1 MRSLTTLM
9 GLGLSAAAAFGPLT
23 GCQSPAPGHAAA
35 ATSRAVST
43 APHDSA
49 RAAAAATPA
58 VPKLLPHL
66 PDSLQPAAVAALP
79 GVPDSV
85 RRLVQVLHDSLGPD
99 AATLRPAVLERAC
112 VGYWQLRRRHELR
125 GPEVLAVADMELP
138 SSEPRLWLI
147 DLKRQR
153 LLLRS
158 HVTHGRGSGG
168 LRARRF
174 SDRLKSACTALG
186 FYRTGETYQGKHGL
200 SRRLHGLDKG
210 QNGHAIN
217 RYVVLHAA
225 DYASTKYLQQHGQL
239 GNSRGCPALPPDRY
253 RAVIGGLEAGSCL
266 FIYGADP
273 AYASA
278 WLPAAER

>member
-9 GLGLSAAAAFGPLT
+9 GLGLSVVAAFGPLT
-23 GCQSPAPGHAAA
+23 GCQSPAPGTGAAVGSAPVSAAA
-35 ATSRAVST
+35 
-43 APHDSA
+43 HDSA
-49 RAAAAATPA
+49 RVAAAQPTAPR
-58 VPKLLPHL
+58 LLPHL
-66 PDSLQPAAVAALP
+66 PDSLQPAALP
-79 GVPDSV
+79 PLAGVSDSA
-85 RRLVQVLHDSLGPD
+85 RRLVQVLHDSLGPE
-99 AATLRPAVLERAC
+99 AATLRPAVLERA
-112 VGYWQLRRRHELR
+112 VLGYQQLRRRRELR
-125 GPEVLAVADMELP
+125 GPQVLAVADMELP

-147 DLKRQR
+147 DMRRQR

-158 HVTHGRGSGG
+158 HVTHGRGSGA

-210 QNGHAIN
+210 QNGHAIS

-225 DYASTKYLQQHGQL
+225 DYASASYLRKHGQL

-266 FIYGADP
+266 FIYGPDP

-278 WLPAAER
+278 WLPAAAR